1 MAPILPPLV
10 ETGPPP
16 VIVKKNRKKFS
27 IRSNK
32 KTETHNEEDSTSKPL
47 PELIQEVILAMEQE
61 EERLKKEE
69 EEFLKEREAIRLR
82 KPLAAVPPQT
92 QLPLDPVPP
101 PSDAELPSLAPL
113 PPTPPTPPPP
123 PPKEENNE
131 KEEICKKTE
140 DEEYLAEKDLPIIE
154 RLSLEH
160 DYPNRT
166 VDPAEIFSTEYR
178 DRSNMHSSS
187 QWFFD
192 EFSGL
197 YRQNAPSLYQSLPN
211 FQTIDSTTTTKQA
224 ISKSNASKTL
234 VRSNTTNTADNR
246 SSFALKL
253 KLSNIEVGSSVC
265 SRSNTI
271 SSITEDWPTPTT
283 VEQVHSLKKKVHS
296 MRDRRK
302 KLDLCRLLMDTA
314 CQGET
319 TVFINASPIPGTPP
333 VNTRYSQQELRKK
346 RKKGD
351 LILDEVLVLEAQKI
365 LKKLAIGAVGHNTDG
380 DAQFLLAN
388 CYGVGGLGLRVDR
401 ERAFSLYIH
410 ASKQNH
416 IESTYRAAVCYEI
429 GVGTKRDYNRAMVFY
444 RKAANLSHVASMYK
458 LGVILLRGFCGQV
471 VNIRESIAWLQR
483 AASLAST
490 QNPHALYVLSLFQ
503 FMEEFSDNAALIADI
518 PYALELL
525 HEAAQ
530 LEYLP
535 SQVKL
540 GELYEVGGPVEVD
553 DALSVYWYTRAAEQ
567 GNADAA
573 LALSSW
579 YLTGSSGILP
589 QSDRE
594 AYLWARKAA
603 SSQFADRWTIAKAYF
618 LIGIYVDRGIGINQ
632 KSKEEARIW
641 FKKSAALGHKGA
653 VEMIEGNH
661 IAMLTVT

>member
-1 MAPILPPLV
+1 ML
-10 ETGPPP
+10 
-16 VIVKKNRKKFS
+16 
-27 IRSNK
+27 
-32 KTETHNEEDSTSKPL
+32 
-47 PELIQEVILAMEQE
+47 
-61 EERLKKEE
+61 KEE
-69 EEFLKEREAIRLR
+69 EDEFLKEKEAIRLR
-82 KPLAAVPPQT
+82 KPLAAPPQT
-92 QLPLDPVPP
+92 LSPPASPDASPDASPAPP
-101 PSDAELPSLAPL
+101 PL
-113 PPTPPTPPPP
+113 
-123 PPKEENNE
+123 PPKEENSE
-131 KEEICKKTE
+131 KEGIFKE
-140 DEEYLAEKDLPIIE
+140 EEYLAEKELPIIE

-166 VDPAEIFSTEYR
+166 VDPSEIFSTEYR
-178 DRSNMHSSS
+178 DRSNMQSSS

-197 YRQNAPSLYQSLPN
+197 YRPNTPSLYQ
-211 FQTIDSTTTTKQA
+211 TGT
-224 ISKSNASKTL
+224 
-234 VRSNTTNTADNR
+234 
-246 SSFALKL
+246 
-253 KLSNIEVGSSVC
+253 SVC
-265 SRSNTI
+265 SRTNTI

-283 VEQVHSLKKKVHS
+283 VEQVHSLKKRVHS

-302 KLDLCRLLMDTA
+302 KLDLCRILMDTA

-319 TVFINASPIPGTPP
+319 T
-333 VNTRYSQQELRKK
+333 KK
-346 RKKGD
+346 TGD
-351 LILDEVLVLEAQKI
+351 LILDQVLVLEAQKI

-458 LGVILLRGFCGQV
+458 LGVILLRGFCGQA
-471 VNIRESIAWLQR
+471 VNIREAITWLQR
-483 AASLAST
+483 AAALAST
-490 QNPHALYVLSLFQ
+490 QNPHALYVLALFQ

-618 LIGIYVDRGIGINQ
+618 LIGIYVYRGIGINQ
-632 KSKEEARIW
+632 KSKEEAKIW

-661 IAMLTVT
+661 VAMLTVT